1 MARKKQEKAEGN
13 ICVVYAR
20 YSSHAQN
27 DASIEQQVAECRE
40 YAAAHDLKIS
50 EIYADRAVS
59 GRSDRRPEFQKMI
72 RHAEAGNFQVVLT
85 YKSNRIA
92 RNMLDALRYEER
104 LERAGVKV
112 VYCKENFGDNA
123 AGRLALR
130 MMMSLNEF
138 YRENMAED
146 IRRGLIDGA
155 KQGRV
160 MGCIPLGYKKGED
173 GCFAIDE
180 PKAEIVR
187 EIFRRVARNET
198 LASIADDLNAR
209 GILTQYKKPW
219 GKNSFSTLLTNE
231 RYIGVYKFAE
241 VRIEGGMPAIIN
253 RSLFE
258 EVQEKVRRR
267 QEVAGRRRDSAEYLL
282 TGKAFCA
289 KCGAP
294 MVGISGTSRSKALHY
309 YYVCKTRREEHT
321 CKKLNVRK
329 EAVEREV
336 ALRLKTIILKPD
348 VVEWMIQNVLRF
360 QEEAWRQ
367 SDLASYQNRLVEVRR
382 SLDNLVKAVEAGVFS
397 QSTKVRLDELEAEQR
412 ELQGMIAVEQAKIK
426 TVTRDQIEYYL
437 DSFRDGDV
445 DDPAYQKRLFKA
457 FLVKVFLDDDK
468 VRIVYNY
475 ADGLDTLEFPLTL
488 EDINSADVS
497 AECSYKPCSGPPQAT
512 LILTGI
518 SVVAF
523 WLKAPCP
530 RALCD
535 LFRLDSAGIPVL
547 HFMRILPSF
556 QKRRS
561 LSACLL
567 MPHSA

>member
-1 MARKKQEKAEGN
+1 MAKAKKEKPQGN

-27 DASIEQQVAECRE
+27 DASIEQQIAECRA
-40 YAAAHDLKIS
+40 YAAQHDLKIT
-50 EIYADRAVS
+50 EVYADRAIS

-72 RHAEAGNFQVVLT
+72 RHAEAGWFQVVLT

-104 LERAGVKV
+104 LAKAGVRV

-138 YRENMAED
+138 YSENMAED

-160 MGCIPLGYKKGED
+160 MGYIPLGYKKGED
-173 GCFAIDE
+173 GHFVIDE
-180 PKAEIVR
+180 PRAEIVR
-187 EIFRRVARNET
+187 EIFRRVSENET

-209 GILTQYKKPW
+209 GIRTQYKKPW
-219 GKNSFSTLLTNE
+219 GKNSFSTLLSNE

-241 VRIEGGMPAIIN
+241 VRIEGGMPAIIS
-253 RSLFE
+253 RALFE
-258 EVQEKVRRR
+258 DVQEKVRRR
-267 QEVAGRRRDSAEYLL
+267 KEVAGRRRDFAEYLL

-294 MVGISGTSRSKALHY
+294 MVGISGTSRNGTMHY

-329 EAVEREV
+329 EVAEREI
-336 ALRLKTIILKPD
+336 ALRLKSIILQPD
-348 VVEWMIQNVLRF
+348 VVEWMINNVLRF
-360 QEEAWRQ
+360 QEEARKQ
-367 SDLASYQNRLVEVRR
+367 SDLASYQDRLVEVKRGI
-382 SLDNLVKAVEAGVFS
+382 DNLVKAAEAGVFS
-397 QSTKVRLDELEAEQR
+397 TSTKTRLDELEAEQS

-426 TVTRDQIEYYL
+426 TVTRDQIEYYI
-437 DSFRDGDV
+437 DSFRDGDI

-468 VRIVYNY
+468 FRIVYNY
-475 ADGLDTLEFPLTL
+475 ADGLDTMEFPLTL
-488 EDINSADVS
+488 DDIENADAM
-497 AECSYKPCSGPPQAT
+497 AECSYKPCSGPPNT
-512 LILTGI
+512 EKRLKT
-518 SVVAF
+518 SVFGRFSVYLE
-523 WLKAPCP
+523 W
-530 RALCD
+530 
-535 LFRLDSAGIPVL
+535 I
-547 HFMRILPSF
+547 
-556 QKRRS
+556 
-561 LSACLL
+561 
-567 MPHSA
+567 

>member
-1 MARKKQEKAEGN
+1 MAKRPNIIADGN
-13 ICVVYAR
+13 VCVVYAR

-50 EIYADRAVS
+50 DIYADRAIS

-72 RHAEAGNFQVVLT
+72 RHAEAGRFQIVLT

-104 LERAGVKV
+104 LEKAGVKV

-138 YRENMAED
+138 YSENMAED

-155 KQGRV
+155 KQGKV

-187 EIFRRVARNET
+187 EIFRRVSENET

-219 GKNSFSTLLTNE
+219 GRNSFSTLLSNE

-253 RSLFE
+253 RALFE
-258 EVQEKVRRR
+258 DVQEKVRRR
-267 QEVAGRRRDSAEYLL
+267 QEVAGRRRDYAEYLL

-294 MVGISGTSRSKALHY
+294 MVGISGTSRNGTPHY

-329 EAVEREV
+329 EVAEQEV
-336 ALRLKTIILKPD
+336 ASRLKNTILQPD

-360 QEEAWRQ
+360 QEEARKQ
-367 SDLASYQNRLVEVRR
+367 SDLASYQDRLVEVKR

-397 QSTKVRLDELEAEQR
+397 QSTKTRLDELEAEQR

-437 DSFRDGDV
+437 ESFRDGDV
-445 DDPAYQKRLFKA
+445 NDPAYQKRLFKA
-457 FLVKVFLDDDK
+457 FLVKVYLDDNK
-468 VRIVYNY
+468 FRIIYNY
-475 ADGLDTLEFPLTL
+475 ADGLDTMEFPLTL
-488 EDINSADVS
+488 DEIESADVT
-497 AECSYKPCSGPPQAT
+497 AECSYKPCSGPPQPAET
-512 LILTGI
+512 NTTWSISMIKGVFVLTVYASI
-518 SVVAF
+518 
-523 WLKAPCP
+523 
-530 RALCD
+530 R
-535 LFRLDSAGIPVL
+535 
-547 HFMRILPSF
+547 
-556 QKRRS
+556 
-561 LSACLL
+561 
-567 MPHSA
+567 